1 MKILDYITM
10 ASLSGKNP
18 STSLF
23 NFATDINAEVF
34 PVEKDGVLV
43 ICEADNVEVKV
54 KSGMKYDMY
63 ALCRLSK
70 GLIAGSDN
78 KDELIQFYTYL
89 LKEEYVDLNCTSSN
103 IVEQLEKVA
112 NNKLS
117 NLNTTSSI

>member
-18 STSLF
+18 STNLF

-34 PVEKDGVLV
+34 PLEHDGVLV
-43 ICEADNVEVKV
+43 ICEADNVEAKT

-63 ALCRLSK
+63 AICKLSK
-70 GLIAGSDN
+70 ALIAGSDN
-78 KDELIQFYTYL
+78 KNELIQFYAYL
-89 LKEEYVDLNCTSSN
+89 LKEEYVDLNRTSSN
-103 IVEQLEKVA
+103 IVEQLKKEA